1 MIAVRQGLQQEI
13 IPIVRGRGFRLTED
27 YTVPWAPE
35 DHPVDWSCHGVPV
48 GKFTPLPAPFTD
60 LIRED
65 YSEIIRIGRYCSING
80 RACIRGN
87 HARMISTNGYLFA
100 SLYSDVY
107 NNSDDV
113 KNRGVVIGND
123 VWLGANS
130 FINSSRVHSIGD
142 GAIIGAGAVVTH
154 DVPPYAVMCG
164 VPARIVK
171 YRFTPEQ
178 IAILLRVR
186 WWDQSD
192 EWLCRHRE
200 YLVDMEKFF
209 SRFKDAGLDG

>member
-1 MIAVRQGLQQEI
+1 M
-13 IPIVRGRGFRLTED
+13 
-27 YTVPWAPE
+27 PWAPE
-35 DHPVDWSCHGVPV
+35 DHPVDWNYNGVPV
-48 GKFTPLPAPFTD
+48 GKFTPLPEPFIH

-80 RACIRGN
+80 RAYIKGN
-87 HARMISTNGYLFA
+87 HAQMLSTNGFLFA
-100 SLYSDVY
+100 LIYSDAY

-113 KNRGVVIGND
+113 KNRGVLIGND
-123 VWLGANS
+123 VWIGANA
-130 FINSSRVHSIGD
+130 FINSSKVHCIGD

-154 DVPPYAVMCG
+154 DVPPYAVVCG
-164 VPARIVK
+164 VPARVVK

-178 IAILLRVR
+178 IDILLRVK

-192 EWLCRHRE
+192 EWLFQHRE

-209 SRFKDAGLDG
+209 SHFKNADGNS